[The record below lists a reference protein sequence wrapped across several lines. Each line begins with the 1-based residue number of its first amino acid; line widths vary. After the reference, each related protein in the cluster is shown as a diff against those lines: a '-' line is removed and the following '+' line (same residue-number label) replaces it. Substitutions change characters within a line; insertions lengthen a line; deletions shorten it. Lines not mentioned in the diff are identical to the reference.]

1 MLGRLLLGSVAA
13 ALLFSPFAGAQEE
26 FKDDVRKIL
35 TEATDLYKQGK
46 FKESYSKFEEA
57 LQKQP
62 TSDLIYAYME
72 RVGQDLIASMMNSK
86 DENLR
91 NVGHRLFE
99 LAKPAGERIRSGK
112 TTVLKYIEDLRDNSD
127 MNVQWS
133 ARWHLKNIGPYAA
146 RFLVPYLAQGQE
158 DLFRSRIIL
167 TLTEMGTDVSLAV
180 AEALHSK
187 NPTMRRNAAVVLGN
201 IKDDRTVPALRR
213 AQLNANETPEVKKL
227 AAEALIKITR
237 QAEEQWKDAKEYYVD
252 FAENLYNQSP
262 AAVHAWN
269 RVWLVWR
276 WDEEKDVL
284 TEREVPRFAWSQQL
298 AEEALNDAL
307 TLDPEYR
314 RDSTGSPWSL
324 LACVHFQ
331 QAIDAENAVAAAEA
345 ALKGND
351 PGFLPEHLETLKK
364 WLEGADRNAVNAKA
378 VGRLHLYEAL
388 GRCLRDG
395 NAQVAVEILETLKTE
410 GSPDDLPA
418 AGGDAASSPGGTV
431 ILALTNEDKRV
442 RYAAAGC
449 YAALNPKE
457 PRLGHQLVIQ
467 SLVDALGESGVRTA
481 LVIYDVQDDADRTFI
496 NSLRKVLEQANV
508 HVVVAPTGGEGVIRA
523 KNFPTKDVILVHRKV
538 AGQIYFKEEPTSRK
552 RIVET
557 VYDTLR
563 DDVRTRSIP
572 RVILADSPAEL
583 EESKT
588 AFGSTAQGFIMKNA
602 GLIEF
607 RGLFEQIFS
616 SPEAQKDSKDR
627 ADKLALG
634 AAESLASIDPTN
646 THLEF
651 REAVDALIKTVDPT
665 VVRPDPIRLAA
676 ARALGAFGDQRAVDV
691 LSKAL
696 AVKSEDPE
704 QAKGQRSARAQF
716 AKSLALIFRAVK
728 MAPSKD
734 VFDNLKKQLSD
745 GDLEIESATGEALGN
760 AELTAAQRLEVEK
773 LKRINPRRPSKTPD
787 DE

>member
-1 MLGRLLLGSVAA
+1 MLGRLLLGTLAA
-13 ALLFSPFAGAQEE
+13 ALLAAPFAGAQEE
-26 FKDDVRKIL
+26 FKDDVRKL
-35 TEATDLYKQGK
+35 LNDGMALYKQGK
-46 FKESYSKFEEA
+46 YKEAASKFEEA
-57 LQKQP
+57 FQKQP
-62 TSDLIYAYME
+62 SSDIVYAFVQ
-72 RVGQDLIASMMNSK
+72 RAGSDAVASMMTSK
-86 DENLR
+86 EQDIR
-91 NVGHRLFE
+91 NAGYRLFE
-99 LAKPAGERIRSGK
+99 LSKPAGDRVRSGK
-112 TTVLKYIEDLRDNSD
+112 ATVQKYIENLRDPELA
-127 MNVQWS
+127 VQQS

-146 RFLVPYLAQGQE
+146 RFLVPYLGHGQE
-158 DLFRSRIIL
+158 DLFRARIVL

-237 QAEEQWKDAKEYYVD
+237 LPEEQWKEAKEYYVEL
-252 FAENLYNQSP
+252 AENLYNQSP
-262 AAVHAWN
+262 AAVQAWN
-269 RVWLVWR
+269 RAWLVWK
-276 WDEEKDVL
+276 WDEENDRL
-284 TEREVPRFAWSQQL
+284 TEREVPRFAWAQQV

-307 TLDPEYR
+307 ALDPDYR
-314 RDSTGSPWSL
+314 RESTGSPWSL

-331 QAIDAENAVAAAEA
+331 QAIDAENGLAAAEA
-345 ALKGND
+345 AQKGND

-364 WLEGADRNAVNAKA
+364 WLDGADRNLVLAKA
-378 VGRLHLYEAL
+378 VGRNNLYEAL

-395 NAQVAVEILETLKTE
+395 NAQVAVEILETLRTE

-418 AGGDAASSPGGTV
+418 AGSDAASSPGGPV
-431 ILALTNEDKRV
+431 ILALTHEDKRV

-457 PRLGHQLVIQ
+457 QRLGHQLVIQ
-467 SLVDALGESGVRTA
+467 SLTDALGESGVRTA
-481 LVIYDVQDDADRTFI
+481 LVIYDVQDDADRTYI
-496 NSLRKVLEQANV
+496 NSLRRILEQANV
-508 HVVVAPTGGEGVIRA
+508 FPVIAASGGEGVVRA
-523 KNFPTKDVILVHRKV
+523 KHFPTKDVILIQRKV
-538 AGQIYFKEEPTSRK
+538 ASQIYFKEEPTSRK

-588 AFGSTAQGFIMKNA
+588 AFGSTAQGFSLKNA

-607 RGLFEQIFS
+607 RGLFERLFT

-627 ADKLALG
+627 ADQLALG

-646 THLEF
+646 THLEY

-665 VVRPDPIRLAA
+665 VMRPDPIRVAA
-676 ARALGAFGDQRAVDV
+676 ARALGRFGDQRAVDV

-696 AVKSEDPE
+696 AVKSDDPE
-704 QAKGQRSARAQF
+704 QAKGQKSARVQF
-716 AKSLALIFRAVK
+716 AKSLALIFRQVK

-734 VFDNLKKQLSD
+734 VFDNLKKQLND
-745 GDLEIESATGEALGN
+745 GDLQIEAATAEALGN
-760 AELTAAQRLEVEK
+760 CDLTSAQRLEVEK
-773 LKRINPRRPSKTPD
+773 AKRVNIRRAAKTQD

>member
-1 MLGRLLLGSVAA
+1 LGR
-13 ALLFSPFAGAQEE
+13 SPPPCSPPVHGAQEE
-26 FKDDVRKIL
+26 FKDGAQDL
-35 TEATDLYKQGK
+35 NDATNLYKGGK
-46 FKESYSKFEEA
+46 FKEAYAKFEEA

-62 TSDLIYAYME
+62 TSDIIYAYMK
-72 RVGQDLIASMMNSK
+72 RVGEDVIASMMNSK
-86 DENLR
+86 DEPMKTM
-91 NVGHRLFE
+91 GYRLFE
-99 LAKPAGERIRSGK
+99 LAKPAGERIRSDK
-112 TTVLKYIEDLRDNSD
+112 ATILKYIEALHDNELP
-127 MNVQWS
+127 VQWS

-146 RFLVPYLAQGQE
+146 RFLVPYLGHAQE

-187 NPTMRRNAAVVLGN
+187 NPVMRRNAAVVLGN

-227 AAEALIKITR
+227 AAEALMKMTR
-237 QAEEQWKDAKEYYVD
+237 QPEESWKDAKEYY
-252 FAENLYNQSP
+252 FELAENHNQSP
-262 AAVHAWN
+262 AVHSWN
-269 RVWLVWR
+269 RAWLVWS
-276 WDEEKDVL
+276 WDEEKDTL
-284 TEREVPRFAWSQQL
+284 TEREVPRFAWAQQL
-298 AEEALNDAL
+298 AEEALYDAL
-307 TLDPEYR
+307 TLDPDYR
-314 RDSTGSPWSL
+314 REPGGSPHSL

-331 QAIDAENAVAAAEA
+331 QSIDAENAVAAAEA

-351 PGFLPEHLETLKK
+351 PGFLPAHLETLKK
-364 WLEGADRNAVNAKA
+364 WLEGADRNAVAAKA
-378 VGRLHLYEAL
+378 VGKAHLYEAL

-418 AGGDAASSPGGTV
+418 AGSDAAAAPGGSV
-431 ILALTNEDKRV
+431 ILALTHEDKRV
-442 RYAAAGC
+442 RYAAAGT
-449 YAALNPKE
+449 YVALNPKE
-457 PRLGHQLVIQ
+457 QRLGHQLVIQ
-467 SLVDALGESGVRTA
+467 SLVDAIGESGVRSA
-481 LVIYDVQDDADRTFI
+481 LVIYDVQDDADRTYI
-496 NSLRKVLEQANV
+496 NSLRKILEQANV
-508 HVVVAPTGGEGVIRA
+508 FVVVAPTGGEGVIRA
-523 KNFPTKDVILVHRKV
+523 KNFPTKDVILIQRKV
-538 AGQIYFKEEPTSRK
+538 AGQIYFKEEASTRK

-588 AFGSTAQGFIMKNA
+588 TFGPTAQGFSLKNA

-607 RGLFEQIFS
+607 RGLFERLFS

-627 ADKLALG
+627 ADRLAQG
-634 AAESLASIDPTN
+634 AAESLAAIDPTN

-665 VVRPDPIRLAA
+665 VLRPDPIRLAA
-676 ARALGAFGDQRAVDV
+676 ARALGRYGDQRAVDV

-704 QAKGQRSARAQF
+704 QAKGQKSARVQF
-716 AKSLALIFRAVK
+716 AKSLAWIFRQVK

-734 VFDNLKKQLSD
+734 VLDNLKKQLTD
-745 GDLEIESATGEALGN
+745 GDVEVESATAEALGN
-760 AELTAAQRLEVEK
+760 CDLTSIQRLEVEK
-773 LKRINPRRPSKTPD
+773 ARRVNTRRTAKTPD

>member
-1 MLGRLLLGSVAA
+1 MLGRLLLGSLAA
-13 ALLFSPFAGAQEE
+13 AFLFVPFAGAQDGL
-26 FKDDVRKIL
+26 DDVRKIL
-35 TEATDLYKQGK
+35 NDATDLYKQGK

-62 TSDLIYAYME
+62 SSDVIYAFMQ
-72 RVGQDLIASMMNSK
+72 RVGDDVIASMMNSK
-86 DENLR
+86 EENLKAM
-91 NVGHRLFE
+91 GHRLFE
-99 LAKPAGERIRSGK
+99 LAKPAGERQRGGK
-112 TTVLKYIEDLRDNSD
+112 TVVNKYIEDLRHPELH
-127 MNVQWS
+127 VQWS

-146 RFLVPYLAQGQE
+146 RFLVPFLGQGQE

-167 TLTEMGTDVSLAV
+167 TLTEMGSDVSLAV

-237 QAEEQWKDAKEYYVD
+237 LGEEQWKDAKEYYVD
-252 FAENLYNQSP
+252 LAENLYNQSP

-276 WDEEKDVL
+276 WDDEKDTL
-284 TEREVPRFAWSQQL
+284 TEREVPRFAWSMQN

-314 RDSTGSPWSL
+314 REPGGSPWSL

-351 PGFLPEHLETLKK
+351 PGFLPDHLETLKK
-364 WLEGADRNAVNAKA
+364 WLENADRNRVSAKA
-378 VGRLHLYEAL
+378 VGRNHLYEGL

-395 NAQVAVEILETLKTE
+395 NAQVAVEILETLRTE
-410 GSPDDLPA
+410 GRPEDLPA
-418 AGGDAASSPGGTV
+418 AGSDASSSPGGPI
-431 ILALTNEDKRV
+431 ILALTHEDKRV

-457 PRLGHQLVIQ
+457 VRLGHQLVIQ
-467 SLVDALGESGVRTA
+467 SLVDGLGEAGVRQA
-481 LVIYDVQDDADRTFI
+481 LVVYDVQDDADRTYI
-496 NSLRKVLEQANV
+496 NSLQKILEQANV
-508 HVVVAPTGGEGVIRA
+508 HVTVARSGGEGVIQA
-523 KNFPTKDVILVHRKV
+523 KKFPTKDVILLQRKL
-538 AGQIYFKEEPTSRK
+538 AGQIYFKEEPTNRK

-572 RVILADSPAEL
+572 RVLLADSPAEL

-588 AFGSTAQGFIMKNA
+588 AFGATAQGFIMKNA

-607 RGLFEQIFS
+607 RGLFEQLFQS
-616 SPEAQKDSKDR
+616 EEAQKDSKAR
-627 ADKLALG
+627 ADGLSLA
-634 AAESLASIDPTN
+634 AASALASIDPTN
-646 THLEF
+646 THLPY
-651 REAVDALIKTVDPT
+651 RDAVDALIKTVDPT
-665 VVRPDPIRLAA
+665 VLRSDPIRDAA
-676 ARALGAFGDQRAVDV
+676 ARALGNFGDQRAVDV

-696 AVKSEDPE
+696 AVKSDDPE
-704 QAKGQRSARAQF
+704 QAKGQRSARIQF
-716 AKSLALIFRAVK
+716 AKSLALIFRQVQ
-728 MAPSKD
+728 MAPSKE
-734 VFDNLKKQLSD
+734 VYDNLKKQLTD
-745 GDLEIESATGEALGN
+745 GDIAIEAATAEALGN
-760 AELTAAQRLEVEK
+760 CELTAAQRLEVEA
-773 LKRINPRRPSKTPD
+773 IRRVNTRRAAKTPD

>member
-1 MLGRLLLGSVAA
+1 MMTSKEQDIRN
-13 ALLFSPFAGAQEE
+13 AG
-26 FKDDVRKIL
+26 
-35 TEATDLYKQGK
+35 Y
-46 FKESYSKFEEA
+46 
-57 LQKQP
+57 
-62 TSDLIYAYME
+62 
-72 RVGQDLIASMMNSK
+72 
-86 DENLR
+86 
-91 NVGHRLFE
+91 RLFE
-99 LAKPAGERIRSGK
+99 LSKPAGDRVRSGK
-112 TTVLKYIEDLRDNSD
+112 ATVQKYIENLRDPELA
-127 MNVQWS
+127 VQQS

-146 RFLVPYLAQGQE
+146 RFLVPYLGHGQE
-158 DLFRSRIIL
+158 DLFRARIVL

-227 AAEALIKITR
+227 AAEALLKITR
-237 QAEEQWKDAKEYYVD
+237 QPEEQWKDAKEYYVEL
-252 FAENLYNQSP
+252 AENLYNQSP
-262 AAVHAWN
+262 AAVQAWN
-269 RVWLVWR
+269 RAWLVWK
-276 WDEEKDVL
+276 WDEEKDTL
-284 TEREVPRFAWSQQL
+284 TEREVPRFAWAQQI

-307 TLDPEYR
+307 ALDPDFR
-314 RDSTGSPWSL
+314 RESTGSPWSL

-331 QAIDAENAVAAAEA
+331 QAIDAENGLAAAEA
-345 ALKGND
+345 AQKGND

-364 WLEGADRNAVNAKA
+364 WLDGADRNLVLAKA
-378 VGRLHLYEAL
+378 VGRVHLYEAL

-395 NAQVAVEILETLKTE
+395 NAQVAVEILDTLRTE

-418 AGGDAASSPGGTV
+418 AGSDAASSPGGSV
-431 ILALTNEDKRV
+431 ILALTHEDKRV

-457 PRLGHQLVIQ
+457 QRLGHQLVIQ

-481 LVIYDVQDDADRTFI
+481 LVIYDVQDDADRTYI
-496 NSLRKVLEQANV
+496 NSLRKILEQANV
-508 HVVVAPTGGEGVIRA
+508 FPVIAASGGEGVVRA
-523 KNFPTKDVILVHRKV
+523 KHFPTKDVILIQRKV
-538 AGQIYFKEEPTSRK
+538 ASQIYFKEEPTSRK

-588 AFGSTAQGFIMKNA
+588 AFGSTAQGFSLKNA

-607 RGLFEQIFS
+607 RGLFERLFT

-627 ADKLALG
+627 ADQLALG

-646 THLEF
+646 THLEY

-665 VVRPDPIRLAA
+665 VLRPDPIRVAA
-676 ARALGAFGDQRAVDV
+676 ARALGRFGDQRAVDV

-696 AVKSEDPE
+696 AVKSDDPE
-704 QAKGQRSARAQF
+704 QAKGQKSARVQF
-716 AKSLALIFRAVK
+716 AKSLAAIFRQVK

-734 VFDNLKKQLSD
+734 VFDNLKKQLND
-745 GDLEIESATGEALGN
+745 GDLQIEAATGEALGN
-760 AELTAAQRLEVEK
+760 CDLTSAQRLEVEK
-773 LKRINPRRPSKTPD
+773 AKRVNIRRAAKTPD